1 MRTLAPEKLGS
12 DVTRQS
18 GRAAS
23 PWHWARV
30 AQGKLLVLQ
39 EGLGL
44 FHGLGWGL
52 VCSWGP
58 KSPVA
63 CIVCGVAVVEVLE
76 RAKLR
81 LTDEEIT
88 SFLTPLASALP
99 RQAF

>member
-12 DVTRQS
+12 DATRQS
-18 GRAAS
+18 GWAAS

-44 FHGLGWGL
+44 FQGLGWGL
-52 VCSWGP
+52 VSSWGP

-63 CIVCGVAVVEVLE
+63 CIVCRVAVVEVLE